1 MPELPDVEIL
11 KRLFDRHAL
20 GQVIQQVIVKD
31 ARILSGVDQYRFVDE
46 IAGRRFEQTRR
57 HGKHLFA
64 KLQNDGWLAMHF
76 GMSGGLSFFE
86 TPAEEP
92 PYTRVRFDF
101 TNGKHLA
108 YTSRRMLG
116 RIGLTADVAAFIRD
130 RGIGP
135 DALDPMLD
143 MAGFAIALEGHR
155 TTLKALL
162 MNQSVIAGIGNIYA
176 DEILFQGRL
185 DPRLPLQDITP
196 SEIRSLYQ
204 SMKAVLETAVACQAG
219 AEQFLERLPHD
230 YLLLHRHRA
239 GHCPRC
245 QGLLTV
251 AKIGGRSSYFCPRC
265 QRRDE

>member
-1 MPELPDVEIL
+1 MPELPDVEVF
-11 KRLFDRHAL
+11 KRLFDQHAL
-20 GQVIQQVIVKD
+20 AKTIHQVIIKD
-31 ARILSGVDQYRFVDE
+31 ARILSGVNQHRFVDE
-46 IAGRRFEQTRR
+46 IAGWRFEQTRR

-64 KLQNDGWLAMHF
+64 KLHNDCWLAMHF

-101 TNGKHLA
+101 ANGNHLA

-116 RIGLTADVAAFIRD
+116 RLGLTADVAAFIRD
-130 RGIGP
+130 RGLGP
-135 DALDPMLD
+135 DALDPRLD
-143 MAGFAIALEGHR
+143 MAAFSIALKGHR

-162 MNQSVIAGIGNIYA
+162 INQSVIAGIGNIFA
-176 DEILFQGRL
+176 DEILFQAGL
-185 DPRLPLQDITP
+185 DPHLRVQDLTP
-196 SEIRSLYQ
+196 SERQSLFQ

-230 YLLLHRHRA
+230 YLLPHRRGG

-245 QGLLTV
+245 QGLLSV